1 MAEVVRVN
9 VTRGRS
15 REQQRRRHAERQAF
29 AFVARCWTLAGM
41 NASLGLELPA
51 SAGDVVAATRA
62 GKCPLADNP
71 RDLLDMTDHAL
82 ALLTRWRGALE
93 EALRNSGS
101 ELPPAASES
110 VPPR

>member
-1 MAEVVRVN
+1 MTEVVRVS

-15 REQQRRRHAERQAF
+15 PEQQRRRRAERQAF
-29 AFVARCWTLAGM
+29 AFVAQCWTLAGM

-51 SAGDVVAATRA
+51 SVGAVVAAARA
-62 GKCPLADNP
+62 GKCPLVDQP
-71 RDLLDMTDHAL
+71 HDLLDMTDHAL

-93 EALRNSGS
+93 EALRKTDS
-101 ELPPAASES
+101 ELPPAAPGS